1 MRLRV
6 ELGGG
11 RQHGG
16 HGGVVHGGDGGLVGG
31 GAALPGV
38 PGLPAHGPPALP
50 LGRLRLE
57 GPREALLR
65 DEGVLQRLLGSPSSA
80 GIQVLHSN
88 MFLSLMTKP

>member
-38 PGLPAHGPPALP
+38 PGDPARRCPVC
-50 LGRLRLE
+50 RL
-57 GPREALLR
+57 
-65 DEGVLQRLLGSPSSA
+65 
-80 GIQVLHSN
+80 
-88 MFLSLMTKP
+88 